1 MENLTFKILYY
12 IMSSSLE
19 GGIIIQMIKD
29 EKASLSIRRIACM
42 SIILMLVLGVSV
54 MATNL
59 KFNNVRIILSN
70 NYEMNVLTTKTNVG
84 EILEENHIVV
94 LPEEIVVPNMEAQI
108 NNNNVIAITKA
119 TEDNAVVK
127 LAEENEDVSIEQLLV
142 DYSPLIEKIITE
154 QIEIP
159 YETITKDAQIADES
173 AINEVIQQGEN
184 GLKEITYRAKF
195 KNDVEVERTVL
206 SEKTIK
212 EPVNKIVQVNKKAV
226 TSRAGI
232 KRENNKDETT
242 NALAKKVAGKKPQIK
257 NFNTSAYCSCSKC
270 CGKESKITAS
280 GAQASSWHTLA
291 AGKGYPVGTI
301 IYIPYFKDKPNGG
314 WFVVQDRGG
323 AISNNKLDVYMGTHL
338 QALQFGRKNLECHVY
353 M

>member
-1 MENLTFKILYY
+1 
-12 IMSSSLE
+12 
-19 GGIIIQMIKD
+19 MIKD
-29 EKASLSIRRIACM
+29 EKASLSIRKIACM

-59 KFNNVRIILSN
+59 KINNVRIILSN

-84 EILEENHIVV
+84 EILEESHIVV
-94 LPEEIVVPNMEAQI
+94 LPEEIVVPNIEAQI
-108 NNNNVIAITKA
+108 NSNNVIAITKA
-119 TEDNAVVK
+119 TKDNTIVK
-127 LAEENEDVSIEQLLV
+127 LAEENEDVSVEQLLM
-142 DYSPLIEKIITE
+142 DYTPIIEKIITE
-154 QIEIP
+154 QVEIP
-159 YETITKDAQIADES
+159 YETITKDSQLAEEN
-173 AINEVIQQGEN
+173 AINEVLEQGEN

-195 KNDVEVERTVL
+195 KNDIEIERTII
-206 SEKTIK
+206 SEKIIK
-212 EPVNKIVQVNKKAV
+212 EPVNKVVQVNKKAV
-226 TSRAGI
+226 TSRSGI
-232 KRENNKDETT
+232 KRETNKEETT

-257 NFNTSAYCSCSKC
+257 TFNTSAYCSCSKC
-270 CGKESKITAS
+270 CGKESKITSS
-280 GAQASSWHTLA
+280 GAQASSWYTLA

-338 QALQFGRKNLECHVY
+338 QALQFGRKNLKCHVY